1 MGITVI
7 SSPVAVIASN
17 AGLPASDNAAVLATD
32 GIAID
37 FAALLTGQLSGNEQ
51 LFAAATTSA
60 ATKDQATT
68 RERPAQE
75 DQERDIISEMLFAQ
89 DAAPSNQTIIPYIPP
104 AVENRLPPDVDRSTS
119 PNLKLKSEFTND
131 LPGTGDK
138 GINQAIS
145 SFEQK
150 ATLSFEQKTTSVSGA
165 PPRNPE
171 SALAT
176 TSTQPQGEAAILA
189 GETNAGNSALPSFA
203 AIMAGQTTHSQ
214 RAQPSTPG
222 NTPSVSTPL
231 QDNRWAQDFGER
243 IVWIAK
249 NDQQV
254 AQINISPAQLG
265 PVQITLNL
273 NGDQASLSFASPHAE
288 VRKAIEDAMPNLRE
302 MLSSAGISLGQS
314 NVGAQ
319 LPQQQ
324 RDSNAQFANGN
335 RSAGENAILP
345 ADSHSGSTSSGLP
358 VHRGRG
364 MVDLFA

>member
-165 PPRNPE
+165 PPATRNLHWLRQ
-171 SALAT
+171 ALSHRAKRQFLPAKPMPAIALYRHSPQSWRDKPLILSVPSPARRAIRQALVRHCRT
-176 TSTQPQGEAAILA
+176 TGGLRILA
-189 GETNAGNSALPSFA
+189 
-203 AIMAGQTTHSQ
+203 
-214 RAQPSTPG
+214 
-222 NTPSVSTPL
+222 SVL
-231 QDNRWAQDFGER
+231 
-243 IVWIAK
+243 
-249 NDQQV
+249 
-254 AQINISPAQLG
+254 
-265 PVQITLNL
+265 
-273 NGDQASLSFASPHAE
+273 
-288 VRKAIEDAMPNLRE
+288 
-302 MLSSAGISLGQS
+302 
-314 NVGAQ
+314 
-319 LPQQQ
+319 
-324 RDSNAQFANGN
+324 
-335 RSAGENAILP
+335 
-345 ADSHSGSTSSGLP
+345 SGLQKMISRLP
-358 VHRGRG
+358 RSTYLRLNWGQFR
-364 MVDLFA
+364 